1 MVVEKDK
8 VVSIEYTLKNSS
20 DEIIDTSSD
29 SSPLEYVHGRGM
41 LITGLERELEGR
53 KTGDELSVVIE
64 PKDAYGERR
73 EDLIFD
79 VDKSQFE
86 DGVTIEEG
94 MQFEAAVP
102 GGSQVVTVVKVL
114 SDKVTIDANHP
125 LAGEKLF
132 FDVKIVD
139 IREATEDDLNEGCGC
154 GGSCASGCS
163 SGGCG
168 GCGGGC
174 NCN

>member
-64 PKDAYGERR
+64 PKDAYG
-73 EDLIFD
+73 
-79 VDKSQFE
+79 
-86 DGVTIEEG
+86 
-94 MQFEAAVP
+94 
-102 GGSQVVTVVKVL
+102 
-114 SDKVTIDANHP
+114 
-125 LAGEKLF
+125 
-132 FDVKIVD
+132 
-139 IREATEDDLNEGCGC
+139 
-154 GGSCASGCS
+154 
-163 SGGCG
+163 
-168 GCGGGC
+168 
-174 NCN
+174 